1 MFLPGRRGFKSKP
14 LRRQSES
21 QQFRNLSSVLVGLCH
36 FVDAVHTLTHPRS
49 TPVLCFTGITTVR
62 QVKWLLAIFT
72 GPFRYSVSPGVV
84 RLVRYPF
91 HTPGSQRSYIRSY
104 ERWNFVRNK
113 RTILAHIFPPC
124 FIYHRLQNYNP
135 GFLYPKQKGHSGLI
149 GRARYV
155 PRHTLHWYVIQSQL
169 IASPPNELDGKSCN
183 IGFPFLSKLRGDR
196 GVHALVCNRNSFNIL
211 H

>member
-1 MFLPGRRGFKSKP
+1 MHMRMVLVLWSNEIIQIRYPLVGTFQNITPSFNTILLKDSPSLGQEFPQRTDFIFPTGEGSVPAKP

-72 GPFRYSVSPGVV
+72 GPFRYSVSSGVV

-91 HTPGSQRSYIRSY
+91 HTPGSERSYIRSY
-104 ERWNFVRNK
+104 ERRNLVRNK

-124 FIYHRLQNYNP
+124 FIYHRLQNYNS

-155 PRHTLHWYVIQSQL
+155 
-169 IASPPNELDGKSCN
+169 
-183 IGFPFLSKLRGDR
+183 
-196 GVHALVCNRNSFNIL
+196 
-211 H
+211 

>member
-36 FVDAVHTLTHPRS
+36 SVDAVHTLTHPRR
-49 TPVLCFTGITTVR
+49 TPVLRFTGTTTVR
-62 QVKWLLAIFT
+62 EVHRSLTEFP
-72 GPFRYSVSPGVV
+72 GPLGYPHRPYIIGRIWYPSHSPCI
-84 RLVRYPF
+84 
-91 HTPGSQRSYIRSY
+91 QWSYIRST
-104 ERWNFVRNK
+104 ECRNLVRNK
-113 RTILAHIFPPC
+113 RTIPTHIFPPC

-155 PRHTLHWYVIQSQL
+155 PRHTLH
-169 IASPPNELDGKSCN
+169 
-183 IGFPFLSKLRGDR
+183 
-196 GVHALVCNRNSFNIL
+196 
-211 H
+211 